1 MHTTTKRGTRPEA
14 RQIRIPLMNR
24 RGTGRGSLQLNL
36 RRVDDGSWHFSVTYL
51 NKKKGNRQLAGDTF
65 QVWAEPKTKKKRAP
79 H

>member
-1 MHTTTKRGTRPEA
+1 MEA
-14 RQIRIPLMNR
+14 RQVRIPLMNR
-24 RGTGRGSLQLNL
+24 RGTGRGSLQLDL

-65 QVWAEPKTKKKRAP
+65 HVWPDPKKKRVS

>member
-1 MHTTTKRGTRPEA
+1 MPTSRRTARMEA
-14 RQIRIPLMNR
+14 RQIRVPLTNR

-36 RRVDDGSWHFSVTYL
+36 RRVDDGSWHFNVTYL

-65 QVWAEPKTKKKRAP
+65 QVWAEPKARKRRAP